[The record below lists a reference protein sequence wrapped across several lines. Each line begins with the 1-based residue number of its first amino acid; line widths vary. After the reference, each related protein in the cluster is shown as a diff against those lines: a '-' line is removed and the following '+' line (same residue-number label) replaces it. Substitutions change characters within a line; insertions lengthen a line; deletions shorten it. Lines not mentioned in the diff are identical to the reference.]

1 MTMQGE
7 ATRITLLVTQ
17 TLERLGIPYA
27 IGGSLAS
34 SVHGV
39 MRSTLDVDIVADMRL
54 EHIQP
59 LVAALSREFYAD
71 DEMMRDAI
79 ERRSSF
85 NLIHYET
92 AFKVDIFIRK
102 SRAFDQMQLER
113 RQPSVIA
120 TDPEQSVYVTSPEDV
135 ILSKLE
141 WYRMGGEVSDRQWR
155 DILGVLK
162 TRAGELDLDYLRRWA
177 RELNVADL
185 LERAWKQSA

>member
-1 MTMQGE
+1 MTMQGDS
-7 ATRITLLVTQ
+7 THTTLLVTQ

-27 IGGSLAS
+27 VGGSLAS

-59 LVAALSREFYAD
+59 LVAALSKEFYAD

-79 ERRSSF
+79 QHHSSF
-85 NLIHYET
+85 NLIHFET

-102 SRAFDQMQLER
+102 ARAFDHMQLER
-113 RQPSVIA
+113 RRKAVIA

-135 ILSKLE
+135 TLSKLE

-162 TRAGELDLDYLRRWA
+162 TRAGELDLDYLRKWA
-177 RELNVADL
+177 KELKVSDL
-185 LERAWKQSA
+185 LERALAESQ